1 MQKDYIA
8 VFYLQKNYVKFDIF
22 RTLTTSR
29 LSILTEIPFTTINVK
44 GSILIRH
51 MSLKIVVSNVD
62 FNFPKINFLVIE
74 QYGCHATMWSLKVR
88 IIQIK
93 HITHSPSM

>member
-51 MSLKIVVSNVD
+51 MSFKDCCLKRRFQFSQNQLFGDRTIRFSCDHVKFESKNNSN
-62 FNFPKINFLVIE
+62 
-74 QYGCHATMWSLKVR
+74 
-88 IIQIK
+88 
-93 HITHSPSM
+93 

>member
-44 GSILIRH
+44 G
-51 MSLKIVVSNVD
+51 
-62 FNFPKINFLVIE
+62 
-74 QYGCHATMWSLKVR
+74 T
-88 IIQIK
+88 
-93 HITHSPSM
+93 